1 MKETKKHIDFRAM
14 SREEIETYAVSMT
27 DKVEQLS
34 MQLSWYEEQL
44 RLSRKK
50 RFGASSEKTD
60 AAQINMFNEA
70 ESEAQEDRK
79 EPSMGEVKPP
89 ASRKRKATRISF

>member
-50 RFGASSEKTD
+50 RFGAS
-60 AAQINMFNEA
+60 Q
-70 ESEAQEDRK
+70 
-79 EPSMGEVKPP
+79 
-89 ASRKRKATRISF
+89 